1 MNKRILIYILSFFS
15 GISLWA
21 QTTNVTTT
29 GVGQRRDDAL
39 QDALRQAVS
48 QGAGVALRS
57 ETRVENFNII
67 SDAIS
72 TNTKGYISSYN
83 IVRETPLRDRFEVTI
98 NAVVT
103 TEAIKADFQLL
114 AQSVG
119 GVRFLVMYD
128 PRKLS
133 NEEIV
138 EYDLAVEKINEQ
150 LAARRYRYIEKSRFD
165 QLRREAMNMMQELD
179 TSQVSYIQQLGIM
192 ADAQF
197 IIQVAGIN
205 VSSRSEAF
213 DTRTSSRVSIVTK
226 AYDNCTAEGLGTVSL
241 DSDWRS
247 SRISADARRAGI
259 GEAVER
265 SIGTLMERFTAY
277 IGDWV
282 NNGTPFEL
290 RFYQTGT
297 FRDFRDLRTRLRNEP
312 AFGGQMEITSV
323 NNYTRLNCTFRKR
336 SDELADRVLDI
347 ADEIPAFAAK
357 RLDVKFIYGRQ
368 INFAPSDFV
377 IPGVVTPV
385 KETSTSSPA
394 TPTNNTKPT
403 NTTPNKQPTKTN
415 ATAKPANTT
424 APKKS
429 TNTPTRTNTTPR

>member
-1 MNKRILIYILSFFS
+1 MKKYILILLSCLTIGS
-15 GISLWA
+15 EVLA
-21 QTTNVTTT
+21 QTTNVTAT

-48 QGAGVALRS
+48 QGAGVALSS
-57 ETRVENFNII
+57 ETRVENFNIL
-67 SDAIS
+67 SDAIA
-72 TNTKGYISSYN
+72 TNTKGYINSYN

-98 NAVVT
+98 NAIVT
-103 TEAIKADFQLL
+103 TEAMKADFQLL
-114 AQSVG
+114 AQTIG

-128 PRKLS
+128 PRKLKDD
-133 NEEIV
+133 EIA
-138 EYDLAVEKINEQ
+138 EYDLAVENINAQ
-150 LAARRYRYIEKSRFD
+150 LAEKRYRYIEKSRFD
-165 QLRREAMNMMQELD
+165 QLRREAMNLMQSMD
-179 TSQVSYIQQLGIM
+179 TSEVSYVQQLGIM

-197 IIQVAGIN
+197 IIQVSGIN
-205 VSSRSEAF
+205 VATRSEAF
-213 DTRTSSRVSIVTK
+213 DTRTASRVSIVTK

-265 SIGTLMERFTAY
+265 SIDILLERFTAY

-297 FRDFRDLRTRLRNEP
+297 FRDFRDLRNKLRAIP

-323 NNYTRLNCTFRKR
+323 NNYTKLNCTFRKR
-336 SDELADRVLDI
+336 ADELADKVLDLS
-347 ADEIPAFAAK
+347 DEIPAFAAK

-377 IPGVVTPV
+377 MPNAVAPTIQGN
-385 KETSTSSPA
+385 SNNQPA
-394 TPTNNTKPT
+394 TQPAST
-403 NTTPNKQPTKTN
+403 KQPTKSNQSKNTN
-415 ATAKPANTT
+415 T
-424 APKKS
+424 PKKS
-429 TNTPTRTNTTPR
+429 TPANQQKK

>member
-1 MNKRILIYILSFFS
+1 MTRNILTIIICIFIGFEL
-15 GISLWA
+15 LA
-21 QTTNVTTT
+21 QSVNVTAT

-48 QGAGVALRS
+48 QGAGVALQS
-57 ETRVENFNII
+57 ETRVENFAVI
-67 SDAIS
+67 SDAIA
-72 TNTKGYISSYN
+72 TNTKGYISSYE
-83 IVRETPLRDRFEVTI
+83 ILKQTPLRDRFEIII

-119 GVRFLVMYD
+119 GIRFLVMYD
-128 PRKLS
+128 PRNLK
-133 NEEIV
+133 EDEIA
-138 EYDLAVEKINEQ
+138 EYDLAVEKINQQ
-150 LAARRYRYIEKSRFD
+150 LASKKYRYIEKSRFD
-165 QLRREAMNMMQELD
+165 QLRREAMNMMQDID
-179 TSQVSYIQQLGIM
+179 TNQISYVQQLGIM

-197 IIQVAGIN
+197 IIQVSGIN

-213 DTRTSSRVSIVTK
+213 ETRTASRVSIVTK

-241 DSDWRS
+241 DSEWKS
-247 SRISADARRAGI
+247 SRNSSDAKRSGIS
-259 GEAVER
+259 EAVER
-265 SIGTLMERFTAY
+265 SIDQLLEKFTAY

-297 FRDFRDLRTRLRNEP
+297 FRDFRDLRNKLRAEP

-336 SDELADRVLDI
+336 ADDLADKILDI
-347 ADEIPAFAAK
+347 SDEIPTLAAK

-368 INFAPSDFV
+368 INFAPSDFIV
-377 IPGVVTPV
+377 PNLI
-385 KETSTSSPA
+385 STSQEGTPPA
-394 TPTNNTKPT
+394 STKPT
-403 NTTPNKQPTKTN
+403 NSAPKTSTPEKSKTKQPAKTN
-415 ATAKPANTT
+415 SSINKNS
-424 APKKS
+424 PK
-429 TNTPTRTNTTPR
+429 

>member
-1 MNKRILIYILSFFS
+1 MTRNILTIIICIFIGFEL
-15 GISLWA
+15 LA
-21 QTTNVTTT
+21 QSVNVTAT

-48 QGAGVALRS
+48 QGAGVALQS
-57 ETRVENFNII
+57 ETRVENFAVI
-67 SDAIS
+67 SDAIA
-72 TNTKGYISSYN
+72 TNTKGYISSYE
-83 IVRETPLRDRFEVTI
+83 ILKQTPLRDRFEIII

-119 GVRFLVMYD
+119 GIRFLVMYD
-128 PRKLS
+128 PRNLK
-133 NEEIV
+133 EDEIA
-138 EYDLAVEKINEQ
+138 EYDLAVEKINQQ
-150 LAARRYRYIEKSRFD
+150 LASKKYRYIEKSRFD
-165 QLRREAMNMMQELD
+165 QLRREAMNMMQDID
-179 TSQVSYIQQLGIM
+179 TNQISYVQQLGIM

-197 IIQVAGIN
+197 IIQVSGIN

-213 DTRTSSRVSIVTK
+213 ETRTASRVSIVTK

-241 DSDWRS
+241 DSEWKS
-247 SRISADARRAGI
+247 SRNSSDAKRSGIS
-259 GEAVER
+259 EAVER
-265 SIGTLMERFTAY
+265 SIDQLLEKFTAY

-297 FRDFRDLRTRLRNEP
+297 FRDFRDLRNKLRAEP

-336 SDELADRVLDI
+336 ADDLADKILDI
-347 ADEIPAFAAK
+347 SDEIPTLAAK

-368 INFAPSDFV
+368 INFAPSDFIV
-377 IPGVVTPV
+377 PNLI
-385 KETSTSSPA
+385 STSQEGTPPA
-394 TPTNNTKPT
+394 STKPT
-403 NTTPNKQPTKTN
+403 NSAPKTSTPEKSKTKQPAKTN
-415 ATAKPANTT
+415 PAINKNS
-424 APKKS
+424 PK
-429 TNTPTRTNTTPR
+429 